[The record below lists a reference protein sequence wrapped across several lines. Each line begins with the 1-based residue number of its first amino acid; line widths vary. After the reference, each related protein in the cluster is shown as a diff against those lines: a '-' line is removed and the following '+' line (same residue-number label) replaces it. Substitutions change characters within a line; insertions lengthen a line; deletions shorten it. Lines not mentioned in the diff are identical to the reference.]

1 MIVNIFSLQA
11 AIHYHLPYSSLYGRI
26 NRLKRE
32 QATEWAA
39 FRDYE
44 DPELE
49 DTESSNG
56 LEFRYTD
63 RECESDQPEMYFPA
77 TS

>member
-1 MIVNIFSLQA
+1 MIPCEFLNVNMSVRRKRKFIFSLQA

-32 QATEWAA
+32 QTGEWSQ
-39 FRDYE
+39 FRDFE
-44 DPELE
+44 DPDLE

-56 LEFRYTD
+56 GMEFK
-63 RECESDQPEMYFPA
+63 
-77 TS
+77 

>member
-32 QATEWAA
+32 QATDWAA

-44 DPELE
+44 DPELDLE
-49 DTESSNG
+49 YTTEAPNWLTLHWSRSWPIHWSTG
-56 LEFRYTD
+56 
-63 RECESDQPEMYFPA
+63 
-77 TS
+77 